1 MRRKHLAIGF
11 ALIVLSAAAA
21 VAILPQNGADLRDK
35 LSFLPTELWSLSGNG
50 QPLSGNP
57 GGPPRNPPTS
67 QRDPFGAIDLPIDT
81 SKIYVADF
89 NDDPVSEDPASE
101 PFGGLHTAKGAAP
114 KSTGAETTNGTTD
127 GDLSILPGG
136 GYSAAFGGTNGGFT
150 VAASNEN
157 PTERGPTSGNNGDG
171 STGGGDGTENGGNPN
186 GNPGDTNGNKPPVI
200 ETNLTET
207 PVIAIAEPA
216 PLSLLLAGGLA
227 LVLARRRAKRRAAR

>member
-81 SKIYVADF
+81 TKIYVADF

-101 PFGGLHTAKGAAP
+101 PVGGLHTAKGAAP
-114 KSTGAETTNGTTD
+114 KSAGAEIHQWDD
-127 GDLSILPGG
+127 GRRSIDSILPGG
-136 GYSAAFGGTNGGFT
+136 GYSAAFGGTGGGVT

-157 PTERGPTSGNNGDG
+157 PDRAGPD
-171 STGGGDGTENGGNPN
+171 D
-186 GNPGDTNGNKPPVI
+186 
-200 ETNLTET
+200 
-207 PVIAIAEPA
+207 
-216 PLSLLLAGGLA
+216 
-227 LVLARRRAKRRAAR
+227 RQ